1 MNNEERERQWQAPV
15 YVNGHA
21 FNRPSFGG
29 PRICTYCGYEQHDA
43 EARQCKGWVK

>member
-1 MNNEERERQWQAPV
+1 MSYEERERRWQAPV

-29 PRICTYCGYEQHDA
+29 PRSCTFCGQEQQNA
-43 EARQCKGWVK
+43 ETRQCKGWVK